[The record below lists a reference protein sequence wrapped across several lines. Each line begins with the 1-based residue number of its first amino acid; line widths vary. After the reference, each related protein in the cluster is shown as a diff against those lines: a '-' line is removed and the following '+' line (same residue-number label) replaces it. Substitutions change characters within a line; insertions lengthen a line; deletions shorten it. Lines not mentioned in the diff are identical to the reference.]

1 VKREGSPA
9 RSFVLLLGVVSLF
22 GDMTYEG
29 GWSIVGPYMATL
41 GASAAIV
48 GIASGFGELVGYVVR
63 LGSGITVDRT
73 RGYWPIAI
81 FGYVVNVLSVPA
93 LALAGSWP
101 VATALVVAERFGKGV
116 RVPPR
121 DAMLASAAS
130 RVGAGW
136 AFGVHEAM
144 DQTGALLGPLA
155 VALILFIGGTYQVA
169 FAALAVPALA
179 SLGVLGLA
187 RRRFPHPERTGE
199 EQRGAVTDRRGF
211 VLYTLFA
218 SLTVAGFAHF
228 SIISY
233 HITVQKI
240 LSEPLVPLFFAIATG
255 VSAVAALAAGLAFDR
270 VGLASVLVVPVVTAI
285 VPFLVF
291 GDSPIAL
298 AAGMVLW
305 GIVLGAQEST
315 VRAAVAHLV
324 APGARATAYGIFNT
338 AYGVAW
344 FLGSAALG
352 VAYDRS
358 IPAVIAISVG
368 TQALALAAAVPV
380 FASRGRARARR

>member
-9 RSFVLLLGVVSLF
+9 RSFVLLLGVVSLL

-179 SLGVLGLA
+179 SLVVLGLA

-255 VSAVAALAAGLAFDR
+255 VSAVAALVAGLAFDR
-270 VGLASVLVVPVVTAI
+270 VGLASVLFVPVVTAI

-291 GDSPIAL
+291 GDSPVAL
-298 AAGMVLW
+298 AVGMVLW
-305 GIVLGAQEST
+305 GVVLGAQEST

-344 FLGSAALG
+344 FIGSAALG

-368 TQALALAAAVPV
+368 TQVLALAAAVPV

>member
-1 VKREGSPA
+1 VKTERASA

-41 GASAAIV
+41 GASAAVV

-63 LGSGITVDRT
+63 LASGVTVDRT

-81 FGYVVNVLSVPA
+81 FGYVVNMLSVPA

-121 DAMLASAAS
+121 DAMLASAAT
-130 RVGAGW
+130 RLGAGW

-169 FAALAVPALA
+169 FAVLAVPALA
-179 SLGVLGLA
+179 SLAVLSIA

-211 VLYTLFA
+211 ILYTIFA

-228 SIISY
+228 SLISY
-233 HITVQKI
+233 HITVQRL
-240 LSEPLVPLFFAIATG
+240 LSEPLVPLFFAFATG
-255 VSAVAALAAGLAFDR
+255 VSAVAALLAGLAFDR
-270 VGLASVLVVPVVTAI
+270 VGLASVLFVPVVTAI
-285 VPFLVF
+285 TPFLVF
-291 GDSPIAL
+291 GTSPLAL
-298 AAGMVLW
+298 GAGLVLW

-324 APGARATAYGIFNT
+324 APGSRATAYGIFNT

-344 FLGSAALG
+344 FIGSAALG
-352 VAYDRS
+352 IAYDRS
-358 IPAVIAISVG
+358 IPTVIAIAVG
-368 TQALALAAAVPV
+368 TQVLALAAAIPV
-380 FASRGRARARR
+380 FASRRSDPRH

>member
-1 VKREGSPA
+1 MKAGRASA
-9 RSFVLLLGVVSLF
+9 RSFVLLLGVVSLL

-41 GASAAIV
+41 GASAAVV
-48 GIASGFGELVGYVVR
+48 GIASGFGELVGYAVR
-63 LGSGITVDRT
+63 LLSGVTVDRT
-73 RGYWPIAI
+73 RGYWPIAF
-81 FGYVVNVLSVPA
+81 FGYVVNMLAVPA

-101 VATALVVAERFGKGV
+101 VATALVIAERFGKGV

-130 RVGAGW
+130 RLGAGW

-155 VALILFIGGTYQVA
+155 VALVLFIGGTYQVA
-169 FAALAVPALA
+169 FAVLAVPAFA
-179 SLGVLGLA
+179 SLAVLSIA

-211 VLYTLFA
+211 ILYTIFA

-228 SIISY
+228 SLISY
-233 HITVQKI
+233 HITVQRL

-255 VSAVAALAAGLAFDR
+255 VSAIAALLAGLAFDR
-270 VGLASVLVVPVVTAI
+270 VGLASVLFVPVVTAI
-285 VPFLVF
+285 TPFLVF
-291 GDSPIAL
+291 ASSPLAL
-298 AAGMVLW
+298 GAGLVLW

-324 APGARATAYGIFNT
+324 APGSRATAYGIFNT

-344 FLGSAALG
+344 FIGSAALG

-368 TQALALAAAVPV
+368 TQVLALAAAIPV
-380 FASRGRARARR
+380 FASRRPVTRH

>member
-1 VKREGSPA
+1 VKAGRASA
-9 RSFVLLLGVVSLF
+9 RSFVLLLGVVSLL

-41 GASAAIV
+41 GASAAVV
-48 GIASGFGELVGYVVR
+48 GIASGFGELVGYAVR
-63 LGSGITVDRT
+63 LLSGVTVDRT

-81 FGYVVNVLSVPA
+81 FGYVVNMLAVPA

-101 VATALVVAERFGKGV
+101 VATALVIAERFGKGV

-130 RVGAGW
+130 RLGAGW

-155 VALILFIGGTYQVA
+155 VALVLFIGGTYQVA
-169 FAALAVPALA
+169 FAVLAVPAFA
-179 SLGVLGLA
+179 SLAVLSIA

-211 VLYTLFA
+211 ILYTIFA

-228 SIISY
+228 SLISY
-233 HITVQKI
+233 HITVQRL

-255 VSAVAALAAGLAFDR
+255 VSAIAALLAGLAFDR
-270 VGLASVLVVPVVTAI
+270 VGLASVLFVPVVTAI
-285 VPFLVF
+285 TPFLVF
-291 GDSPIAL
+291 ASSPLAL
-298 AAGMVLW
+298 GAGLVLW

-324 APGARATAYGIFNT
+324 APGSRATAYGIFNT

-344 FLGSAALG
+344 FIGSAALG

-368 TQALALAAAVPV
+368 TQVLALAAAIPV
-380 FASRGRARARR
+380 FASRRPVTRH

>member
-1 VKREGSPA
+1 VKTERASA
-9 RSFVLLLGVVSLF
+9 RSFVLLLGVVSLL

-41 GASAAIV
+41 GASAAVV
-48 GIASGFGELVGYVVR
+48 GIASGFGELIGYVVR
-63 LGSGITVDRT
+63 LASGVTVDRT

-81 FGYVVNVLSVPA
+81 FGYVVNMLAVPA

-121 DAMLASAAS
+121 DAMLASTAS
-130 RVGAGW
+130 RLGAGW

-169 FAALAVPALA
+169 FAALAVPAFA
-179 SLGVLGLA
+179 SLAVLSVA

-211 VLYTLFA
+211 ILYTIFA

-228 SIISY
+228 SLISY
-233 HITVQKI
+233 HITVQRL

-255 VSAVAALAAGLAFDR
+255 VSAVAALLAGLAFDR
-270 VGLASVLVVPVVTAI
+270 VGLASVLFVPVVTAI
-285 VPFLVF
+285 TPFLVF
-291 GDSPIAL
+291 GSSPLAL
-298 AAGMVLW
+298 GAGLVLW

-324 APGARATAYGIFNT
+324 APGSRATAYGIFNT

-344 FLGSAALG
+344 FIGSAALG
-352 VAYDRS
+352 IAYDRS

-368 TQALALAAAVPV
+368 TQVLALAAAIPV
-380 FASRGRARARR
+380 FASRRSDPRH

>member
-1 VKREGSPA
+1 MKAGRASA
-9 RSFVLLLGVVSLF
+9 RSFVLLLGVVSLL

-41 GASAAIV
+41 GASAAVV
-48 GIASGFGELVGYVVR
+48 GIASGFGELVGYAVR
-63 LGSGITVDRT
+63 LLSGVTVDRT

-81 FGYVVNVLSVPA
+81 FGYVVNMLAVPA

-101 VATALVVAERFGKGV
+101 VATALVIAERFGKGV

-130 RVGAGW
+130 RLGAGW

-155 VALILFIGGTYQVA
+155 VALVLFIGGTYQVA
-169 FAALAVPALA
+169 FAVLAVPAFA
-179 SLGVLGLA
+179 SLAVLSIA

-211 VLYTLFA
+211 ILYTIFA

-228 SIISY
+228 SLISY
-233 HITVQKI
+233 HITVQRL

-255 VSAVAALAAGLAFDR
+255 VSAIAALLAGLAFDR
-270 VGLASVLVVPVVTAI
+270 VGLASVLFVPVVTAI
-285 VPFLVF
+285 TPFLVF
-291 GDSPIAL
+291 ASSPLAL
-298 AAGMVLW
+298 GAGLVLW

-324 APGARATAYGIFNT
+324 APGSRATAYGIFNT

-344 FLGSAALG
+344 FIGSAALG

-368 TQALALAAAVPV
+368 TQVLALAAAIPV
-380 FASRGRARARR
+380 FASRRPVTRH

>member
-1 VKREGSPA
+1 VKTERASA
-9 RSFVLLLGVVSLF
+9 RSFVLLLGVVSLL

-41 GASAAIV
+41 GASAAVV
-48 GIASGFGELVGYVVR
+48 GIASGFGELIGYVVR
-63 LGSGITVDRT
+63 LASGVTVDRT

-81 FGYVVNVLSVPA
+81 FGYVVNMLAVPA

-121 DAMLASAAS
+121 AAMLASAAS
-130 RVGAGW
+130 RLGAGW

-169 FAALAVPALA
+169 FAALAVPAFA
-179 SLGVLGLA
+179 SLAVLSVA

-211 VLYTLFA
+211 ILYTIFA

-228 SIISY
+228 SLISY
-233 HITVQKI
+233 HITVQRL

-255 VSAVAALAAGLAFDR
+255 VSAVAALLAGLAFDR
-270 VGLASVLVVPVVTAI
+270 VGLASVLFVPVVTAI
-285 VPFLVF
+285 TPFLVF
-291 GDSPIAL
+291 GSSPLAL
-298 AAGMVLW
+298 GAGLVLW

-324 APGARATAYGIFNT
+324 APGSRATAYGIFNT

-344 FLGSAALG
+344 FIGSAALG
-352 VAYDRS
+352 IAYDRS

-368 TQALALAAAVPV
+368 TQVLALAAAIPV
-380 FASRGRARARR
+380 FASRRSDPRH

>member
-1 VKREGSPA
+1 MKREGSPA
-9 RSFVLLLGVVSLF
+9 RSFVLLLGVVSLL

-179 SLGVLGLA
+179 SLVVLGLA

-228 SIISY
+228 PIISY

-255 VSAVAALAAGLAFDR
+255 VSAVAALVAGLAFDR
-270 VGLASVLVVPVVTAI
+270 VGLASVLFVPVVTAI

-291 GDSPIAL
+291 GDSPVAL
-298 AAGMVLW
+298 AVGMVLW
-305 GIVLGAQEST
+305 GVVLGAQEST

-344 FLGSAALG
+344 FIGSAALG

-368 TQALALAAAVPV
+368 TQVLALAAAVPV
-380 FASRGRARARR
+380 FASRGRARAQR

>member
-1 VKREGSPA
+1 M
-9 RSFVLLLGVVSLF
+9 LLLGVVSLL

-29 GWSIVGPYMATL
+29 GWSIVGPFMATL
-41 GASAAIV
+41 GASAAAV

-63 LGSGITVDRT
+63 LGSGVTVDRT

-81 FGYVVNVLSVPA
+81 FGYVVNLLAVPA

-130 RVGAGW
+130 RLGAGW

-155 VALILFIGGTYQVA
+155 VALILFIGGSYQFA
-169 FAALAVPALA
+169 FAALAVPAFA
-179 SLGVLGLA
+179 SLAVLALA

-211 VLYTLFA
+211 ILYTIFA
-218 SLTVAGFAHF
+218 ALTVAGFAHF
-228 SIISY
+228 SLISY
-233 HITVQKI
+233 HITVQHL

-255 VSAVAALAAGLAFDR
+255 VSAVAALLAGLAFDR
-270 VGLASVLVVPVVTAI
+270 VGLASVLVVPLVTA
-285 VPFLVF
+285 VTPFLVF
-291 GDSPIAL
+291 GSSPVAL
-298 AAGMVLW
+298 AVGLVLW
-305 GIVLGAQEST
+305 GVVLGAQEST

-324 APGARATAYGIFNT
+324 APRSRATAYGIFNT

-358 IPAVIAISVG
+358 IAAVIAICVA
-368 TQALALAAAVPV
+368 TQVLALAAAIPV
-380 FASRGRARARR
+380 FAARTRRRRAA

>member
-1 VKREGSPA
+1 MPQRSAA
-9 RSFVLLLGVVSLF
+9 RSFILLLGVVSLF

-29 GWSIVGPYMATL
+29 GWSIVGPYLATL
-41 GASAAIV
+41 GASAAVV
-48 GIASGFGELVGYVVR
+48 GVASGLGELVGYIVR

-81 FGYVVNVLSVPA
+81 FGYVINVLAVPA

-101 VATALVVAERFGKGV
+101 VATALVIAERFGKGV

-155 VALILFIGGTYQVA
+155 VALILFIGGGYQVA
-169 FAALAVPALA
+169 FAALAIPAAA
-179 SLGVLGLA
+179 SLVVLGLA
-187 RRRFPHPERTGE
+187 RRRFPHPERTRGE
-199 EQRGAVTDRRGF
+199 RTGAVTDRRAF
-211 VLYTLFA
+211 VLYTIFA
-218 SLTVAGFAHF
+218 ALTVAGFAHF

-255 VSAVAALAAGLAFDR
+255 VSAVSALLAGLAFDR
-270 VGLASVLVVPVVTAI
+270 VGLASVLFVPIVTAV
-285 VPFLVF
+285 VPFLAF
-291 GDSPIAL
+291 GSSPQVL
-298 AAGMVLW
+298 AIGMILW
-305 GIVLGAQEST
+305 GVVLGAQEST

-324 APGARATAYGIFNT
+324 APGARGTAYGIFNT

-344 FLGSAALG
+344 FLGSSALG
-352 VAYDRS
+352 IAYDRG
-358 IPAVIAISVG
+358 IALVIAICVG
-368 TQALALAAAVPV
+368 TQVLALGAAIPV
-380 FASRGRARARR
+380 FASRGRIRRD

>member
-1 VKREGSPA
+1 MKAERASA

-41 GASAAIV
+41 GASAAVV

-63 LGSGITVDRT
+63 LASGVTVDRT

-81 FGYVVNVLSVPA
+81 FGYVVNMLAVPA

-155 VALILFIGGTYQVA
+155 VSLILFIGGTYQIA
-169 FAALAVPALA
+169 FAVLAIPAFASLAILAV
-179 SLGVLGLA
+179 A
-187 RRRFPHPERTGE
+187 RRRYPHPERTGE
-199 EQRGAVTDRRGF
+199 EKRGAVTDRRGF
-211 VLYTLFA
+211 ILYTIFA
-218 SLTVAGFAHF
+218 ALTVAGFAHF
-228 SIISY
+228 SLISY
-233 HITVQKI
+233 HITVQRI

-255 VSAVAALAAGLAFDR
+255 VSAVAALVAGLAFDR
-270 VGLASVLVVPVVTAI
+270 VGLASVLFVPIVTAI
-285 VPFLVF
+285 VPFFVF
-291 GDSPIAL
+291 GDTPLAL
-298 AAGMVLW
+298 VTGLVLW

-324 APGARATAYGIFNT
+324 APGARGTAYGIFNT

-344 FLGSAALG
+344 FLGSSALG
-352 VAYDRS
+352 IAYDRS

-368 TQALALAAAVPV
+368 TQVLALAAAIPV
-380 FASRGRARARR
+380 FASRTRRREA

>member
-1 VKREGSPA
+1 MPQRSAA
-9 RSFVLLLGVVSLF
+9 RSFILLLGVVSLF

-29 GWSIVGPYMATL
+29 GWSIVGPYLATL
-41 GASAAIV
+41 GASAAVV
-48 GIASGFGELVGYVVR
+48 GVASGLGELVGYVVR

-81 FGYVVNVLSVPA
+81 FGYVINVLAVPA

-101 VATALVVAERFGKGV
+101 VATALVIAERFGKGV

-155 VALILFIGGTYQVA
+155 VALILFIGGGYQVA
-169 FAALAVPALA
+169 FAALAIPAAA
-179 SLGVLGLA
+179 SLVVLGLA
-187 RRRFPHPERTGE
+187 RRRFPHPERTRGE
-199 EQRGAVTDRRGF
+199 RTGAVTDRRAF
-211 VLYTLFA
+211 VLYTIFA
-218 SLTVAGFAHF
+218 ALTVAGFAHF

-255 VSAVAALAAGLAFDR
+255 VSAVSALLAGLAFDR
-270 VGLASVLVVPVVTAI
+270 VGLASVLFVPIVTAV
-285 VPFLVF
+285 VPFLAF
-291 GDSPIAL
+291 GSSPQVL
-298 AAGMVLW
+298 AIGMILW
-305 GIVLGAQEST
+305 GVVLGAQEST

-324 APGARATAYGIFNT
+324 APGARGTAYGIFNT

-344 FLGSAALG
+344 FLGSSALG
-352 VAYDRS
+352 IAYDRG
-358 IPAVIAISVG
+358 IALVIAICVG
-368 TQALALAAAVPV
+368 TQVLALGAAIPV
-380 FASRGRARARR
+380 FASRGRIRRD

>member
-1 VKREGSPA
+1 MRREGSPA
-9 RSFVLLLGVVSLF
+9 RSFVLLLGVVSLL

-73 RGYWPIAI
+73 RGYWPVAI

-93 LALAGSWP
+93 LASLA
-101 VATALVVAERFGKGV
+101 
-116 RVPPR
+116 
-121 DAMLASAAS
+121 
-130 RVGAGW
+130 
-136 AFGVHEAM
+136 
-144 DQTGALLGPLA
+144 
-155 VALILFIGGTYQVA
+155 
-169 FAALAVPALA
+169 
-179 SLGVLGLA
+179 VLGLA
-187 RRRFPHPERTGE
+187 RRRFPHPERTGA

-211 VLYTLFA
+211 ILYTLFA

-233 HITVQKI
+233 HITVQRI

-255 VSAVAALAAGLAFDR
+255 VSAVAALVAGLAFDR
-270 VGLASVLVVPVVTAI
+270 VGLASVLFVPIVTAV

-291 GDSPIAL
+291 GDSPVGL
-298 AAGMVLW
+298 AVGMVLW
-305 GIVLGAQEST
+305 GVVLGAQEST

-358 IPAVIAISVG
+358 IPAVIAISVS
-368 TQALALAAAVPV
+368 TQVLALAAAVPV
-380 FASRGRARARR
+380 FASRRRAGPRR

>member
-1 VKREGSPA
+1 VNTARGSA

-41 GASAAIV
+41 GASAATV

-63 LGSGITVDRT
+63 LLSGVTVDRT

-81 FGYVVNVLSVPA
+81 FGYVVNMLAVPA

-130 RVGAGW
+130 RLGAGW

-155 VALILFIGGTYQVA
+155 VAVILFIGGTYQVA
-169 FAALAVPALA
+169 FAALAVPAFA
-179 SLGVLGLA
+179 SLAVLAVA
-187 RRRFPHPERTGE
+187 RRRFPHPERTGQ

-211 VLYTLFA
+211 ILYTIFA

-228 SIISY
+228 SLISY
-233 HITVQKI
+233 HITVQRL

-255 VSAVAALAAGLAFDR
+255 VSAVAALLAGLAFDR
-270 VGLASVLVVPVVTAI
+270 VGLASVLFVPVVTGI
-285 VPFLVF
+285 TPFLVF
-291 GDSPIAL
+291 ATSPLAL
-298 AAGMVLW
+298 GAGLVLW

-324 APGARATAYGIFNT
+324 APGSRATAYGIFNT

-344 FLGSAALG
+344 FIGSAALG

-368 TQALALAAAVPV
+368 TQVLALAAAIPV
-380 FASRGRARARR
+380 FASRRPVARH

>member
-1 VKREGSPA
+1 MPQRSAA

-29 GWSIVGPYMATL
+29 GWSIIGPYLATL
-41 GASAAIV
+41 GASAAVV

-81 FGYVVNVLSVPA
+81 FGYVINVLAVPA

-101 VATALVVAERFGKGV
+101 VATALVIAERFGKGV

-155 VALILFIGGTYQVA
+155 VALILFIGGGYQVA
-169 FAALAVPALA
+169 FAALAIPAAA
-179 SLGVLGLA
+179 SLVVLGLA
-187 RRRFPHPERTGE
+187 RKRVPHPEQTRGE
-199 EQRGAVTDRRGF
+199 RKGAVTDRRAF
-211 VLYTLFA
+211 VLYTIFA
-218 SLTVAGFAHF
+218 ALTVAGFAHF

-255 VSAVAALAAGLAFDR
+255 VSAVSALLAGLAFDR
-270 VGLASVLVVPVVTAI
+270 VGLASVLFVPIVTAV
-285 VPFLVF
+285 VPFLAF
-291 GDSPIAL
+291 GSSPQVL
-298 AAGMVLW
+298 AIGMILW
-305 GIVLGAQEST
+305 GVVLGAQEST

-324 APGARATAYGIFNT
+324 APGARGTAYGIFNT

-344 FLGSAALG
+344 FLGSSALG
-352 VAYDRS
+352 IAYDRG
-358 IPAVIAISVG
+358 IALVIAICVG
-368 TQALALAAAVPV
+368 TQVLALGAAIPV
-380 FASRGRARARR
+380 FASRGRIRRD

>member
-1 VKREGSPA
+1 MPQRSAA

-29 GWSIVGPYMATL
+29 GWSIIGPYLATL
-41 GASAAIV
+41 GASAAVV

-81 FGYVVNVLSVPA
+81 FGYVVNVLAVPA

-101 VATALVVAERFGKGV
+101 VATALVIAERFGKGV

-155 VALILFIGGTYQVA
+155 VALILFIGGGYQVA
-169 FAALAVPALA
+169 FAALAVPAAA
-179 SLGVLGLA
+179 SLVVLGLA
-187 RRRFPHPERTGE
+187 RRRFPHPERTRGE
-199 EQRGAVTDRRGF
+199 RTGAVTDRRAF
-211 VLYTLFA
+211 TLYTIFA
-218 SLTVAGFAHF
+218 ALTVAGFAHF

-255 VSAVAALAAGLAFDR
+255 VSAVAALLAGLAFDR
-270 VGLASVLVVPVVTAI
+270 VGLASVLFVPIVTGV

-291 GDSPIAL
+291 GSSPRVL
-298 AAGMVLW
+298 AIGMILW
-305 GIVLGAQEST
+305 GVVLGAQEST
-315 VRAAVAHLV
+315 VRAAVALLV

-344 FLGSAALG
+344 FLGSSALG
-352 VAYDRS
+352 VAYDRG
-358 IPAVIAISVG
+358 IALVIAICVG
-368 TQALALAAAVPV
+368 TQVLALGAAIPV
-380 FASRGRARARR
+380 FASRGRVRRD

>member
-1 VKREGSPA
+1 MKTERASA

-41 GASAAIV
+41 GASAAVV

-63 LGSGITVDRT
+63 LASGVTVDRT

-81 FGYVVNVLSVPA
+81 FGYVVNMLSVPA

-121 DAMLASAAS
+121 DAMLASSAT
-130 RVGAGW
+130 RLGAGW

-169 FAALAVPALA
+169 FAVLAVPALA
-179 SLGVLGLA
+179 SLAVLSIA

-199 EQRGAVTDRRGF
+199 EQHSAVTDRRGF
-211 VLYTLFA
+211 ILYTIFA

-228 SIISY
+228 SLISY
-233 HITVQKI
+233 HITVQRL

-255 VSAVAALAAGLAFDR
+255 VSAVAALLAGLAFDR
-270 VGLASVLVVPVVTAI
+270 VGLASVLFVPLVTAI
-285 VPFLVF
+285 TPFLVF
-291 GDSPIAL
+291 GTSPLAL
-298 AAGMVLW
+298 GAGLVLW

-324 APGARATAYGIFNT
+324 APGSRATAYGIFNT

-344 FLGSAALG
+344 FIGSAALG
-352 VAYDRS
+352 IAYDRS

-368 TQALALAAAVPV
+368 TQVLALAAAIPV
-380 FASRGRARARR
+380 FASRRSDPRH

>member
-1 VKREGSPA
+1 MPQRSAA

-29 GWSIVGPYMATL
+29 GWSIVGPYLATL
-41 GASAAIV
+41 GASAAVV
-48 GIASGFGELVGYVVR
+48 GIASGLGELVGYVVR

-81 FGYVVNVLSVPA
+81 FGYVVNVLAVPA
-93 LALAGSWP
+93 LALAGTWP
-101 VATALVVAERFGKGV
+101 VATALVIAERFGKGV

-155 VALILFIGGTYQVA
+155 VALILFIGGSYQVA
-169 FAALAVPALA
+169 FAALVVPAAA
-179 SLGVLGLA
+179 SLVVLGLA
-187 RRRFPHPERTGE
+187 RRRFPHPERTRGE
-199 EQRGAVTDRRGF
+199 RTGAVTDRRGF
-211 VLYTLFA
+211 TLYTIFA
-218 SLTVAGFAHF
+218 ALTVAGFAHF

-255 VSAVAALAAGLAFDR
+255 VSAVAALLAGLAFDR
-270 VGLASVLVVPVVTAI
+270 VGLASVLFVPVVTAV

-291 GDSPIAL
+291 GSSPQVL
-298 AAGMVLW
+298 AIGMVLW
-305 GIVLGAQEST
+305 GVVLGAQEST

-344 FLGSAALG
+344 FLGSSALG
-352 VAYDRS
+352 LAYDRG
-358 IPAVIAISVG
+358 IALVIAICVG
-368 TQALALAAAVPV
+368 TQMLALGAAVPV
-380 FASRGRARARR
+380 FASRSRVRRD

>member
-1 VKREGSPA
+1 VKTERATA
-9 RSFVLLLGVVSLF
+9 RSFVLLLGVVSLL

-41 GASAAIV
+41 GASAAAV

-63 LGSGITVDRT
+63 LASGVTVDRT

-81 FGYVVNVLSVPA
+81 FGYIVNMLAVPA

-130 RVGAGW
+130 RLGAGW

-169 FAALAVPALA
+169 FAALAVPAFA
-179 SLGVLGLA
+179 SLAVLSVA

-211 VLYTLFA
+211 ILYTIFA
-218 SLTVAGFAHF
+218 ALTVQHL
-228 SIISY
+228 
-233 HITVQKI
+233 

-255 VSAVAALAAGLAFDR
+255 VSAVAALLAGLAFDR
-270 VGLASVLVVPVVTAI
+270 VGLASVLFVPVVTAI
-285 VPFLVF
+285 TPFLVF
-291 GDSPIAL
+291 GDSPLAL
-298 AAGMVLW
+298 GAGLVLW

-324 APGARATAYGIFNT
+324 APGSRATAYGIFNT

-352 VAYDRS
+352 IAYDRS

-368 TQALALAAAVPV
+368 TQVLALGAAIPV
-380 FASRGRARARR
+380 FASRRANPPH

>member
-1 VKREGSPA
+1 M
-9 RSFVLLLGVVSLF
+9 LLLGVVSLL

-29 GWSIVGPYMATL
+29 GWSIVGPFMATL
-41 GASAAIV
+41 GASAAAV

-63 LGSGITVDRT
+63 LGSGVTVDRT

-81 FGYVVNVLSVPA
+81 FGYVVNLLAVPA

-130 RVGAGW
+130 RLGAGW

-155 VALILFIGGTYQVA
+155 MALILFIGGSYQFA
-169 FAALAVPALA
+169 FAALAVPAFA
-179 SLGVLGLA
+179 SLAVLALA

-211 VLYTLFA
+211 ILYTIFA
-218 SLTVAGFAHF
+218 ALTVAGFAHF
-228 SIISY
+228 SLISY
-233 HITVQKI
+233 HITVQHL

-255 VSAVAALAAGLAFDR
+255 VSAVAALLAGLAFDR
-270 VGLASVLVVPVVTAI
+270 VGLASVLVVPLVTA
-285 VPFLVF
+285 VTPFLVF
-291 GDSPIAL
+291 GSSPVAL
-298 AAGMVLW
+298 AVGLVLW
-305 GIVLGAQEST
+305 GVVLGAQEST

-324 APGARATAYGIFNT
+324 APRSRATAYGIFNT

-358 IPAVIAISVG
+358 IAAAIAICVA
-368 TQALALAAAVPV
+368 TQVLALAAAIPV
-380 FASRGRARARR
+380 FAARTRRRRAA

>member
-1 VKREGSPA
+1 MPQRSAA

-29 GWSIVGPYMATL
+29 GWSIVGPYLATL
-41 GASAAIV
+41 GASAAVV
-48 GIASGFGELVGYVVR
+48 GIASGLGELVGYVVR

-81 FGYVVNVLSVPA
+81 FGYVVNVLAVPA
-93 LALAGSWP
+93 LALAGTWP
-101 VATALVVAERFGKGV
+101 VATALVIAERFGKGV

-155 VALILFIGGTYQVA
+155 VALILFIGGSYQVA
-169 FAALAVPALA
+169 FAALVVPAAA
-179 SLGVLGLA
+179 SLVVLGLA
-187 RRRFPHPERTGE
+187 RRRFPHPERTRGE
-199 EQRGAVTDRRGF
+199 RTGAVTDRRGF
-211 VLYTLFA
+211 TLYTIFA
-218 SLTVAGFAHF
+218 ALTVAGFAHF

-255 VSAVAALAAGLAFDR
+255 VSAVAALLAGLAFDR
-270 VGLASVLVVPVVTAI
+270 VGLASVLFVPVVTAV

-291 GDSPIAL
+291 GSSPQVL
-298 AAGMVLW
+298 AIGMVLW
-305 GIVLGAQEST
+305 GVVLGAQEST
-315 VRAAVAHLV
+315 VRAAVADLV

-344 FLGSAALG
+344 FLGSSALG
-352 VAYDRS
+352 LAYDRG
-358 IPAVIAISVG
+358 IALVIAICVG
-368 TQALALAAAVPV
+368 TQMLALGAAVPV
-380 FASRGRARARR
+380 FASRSRVRRD

>member
-1 VKREGSPA
+1 VKTERASA
-9 RSFVLLLGVVSLF
+9 RSFVLLLGVVSLL

-41 GASAAIV
+41 GASAAVV
-48 GIASGFGELVGYVVR
+48 GIASGFGELIGYVVR
-63 LGSGITVDRT
+63 LASGVTVDRT

-81 FGYVVNVLSVPA
+81 FGYVVNMLAVPA

-130 RVGAGW
+130 RLGAGW

-169 FAALAVPALA
+169 FAALAVPAFA
-179 SLGVLGLA
+179 SLAVLSVA

-211 VLYTLFA
+211 ILYTIFA

-228 SIISY
+228 SLISY
-233 HITVQKI
+233 HITVQRL

-255 VSAVAALAAGLAFDR
+255 VSAVAALLAGLAFDR
-270 VGLASVLVVPVVTAI
+270 VGLASVLFVPVVTAI
-285 VPFLVF
+285 TPFLVF
-291 GDSPIAL
+291 GSSPLAL
-298 AAGMVLW
+298 GAGLVLW

-324 APGARATAYGIFNT
+324 APGSRATAYGIFNT

-344 FLGSAALG
+344 FIGSAALG
-352 VAYDRS
+352 IAYDRS

-368 TQALALAAAVPV
+368 TQVLALAAAIPV
-380 FASRGRARARR
+380 FASRRSDPRH

>member
-1 VKREGSPA
+1 MPQRSAA
-9 RSFVLLLGVVSLF
+9 RSFILLLGVVSLF

-29 GWSIVGPYMATL
+29 GWSIVGPYLATL
-41 GASAAIV
+41 GASAAVV
-48 GIASGFGELVGYVVR
+48 GVASGLGELVGYIVR

-81 FGYVVNVLSVPA
+81 FGYVINVLAVPA

-101 VATALVVAERFGKGV
+101 VATALVIAERFGKGV

-155 VALILFIGGTYQVA
+155 VALILFIGGGYQVA
-169 FAALAVPALA
+169 FAALAIPAAA
-179 SLGVLGLA
+179 SLVVLGLA
-187 RRRFPHPERTGE
+187 RRRFPHPERTRGE
-199 EQRGAVTDRRGF
+199 RTGAVTDRRAF
-211 VLYTLFA
+211 TLYTIFA
-218 SLTVAGFAHF
+218 ALTVAGFAHF

-255 VSAVAALAAGLAFDR
+255 VSAVSALLAGLAFDR
-270 VGLASVLVVPVVTAI
+270 VGLASVLFVPIVTAV
-285 VPFLVF
+285 VPFLAF
-291 GDSPIAL
+291 GSSPQVL
-298 AAGMVLW
+298 AIGMILW
-305 GIVLGAQEST
+305 GVVLGAQEST

-324 APGARATAYGIFNT
+324 APGARGTAYGIFNT

-344 FLGSAALG
+344 FLGSSALG
-352 VAYDRS
+352 IAYDRG
-358 IPAVIAISVG
+358 IALVIAICVG
-368 TQALALAAAVPV
+368 TQVLALGAAIPV
-380 FASRGRARARR
+380 FASRGRIRRD